1 MSAVRKV
8 LFLDIDGV
16 LVVDGPDEGVTRAHV
31 SDAALRELARVLRA
45 TGAAIV
51 LHSSWRCVRAR

>member
-16 LVVDGPDEGVTRAHV
+16 LVVDGPDEGVTRAHF
-31 SDAALRELARVLRA
+31 SDAALRVLRA